1 MWVKCELPMYPRNFS
16 PSATLLAWLY
26 KCGGWYSHI
35 NSSLLFS
42 APIRSAPIEISPI
55 WAIGYRIQGNT
66 LHGNQPKMP
75 GSHRTGHIVRCPT
88 LTRLCVD
95 RPCLHPMALADP
107 SPFMSLQSPHL
118 QILPCPPSFCRS
130 APPLFHTCRSAPC
143 PSTLPPLLQICPPP

>member
-1 MWVKCELPMYPRNFS
+1 MAISLRCRGPTGQV
-16 PSATLLAWLY
+16 TLSGARRP
-26 KCGGWYSHI
+26 
-35 NSSLLFS
+35 
-42 APIRSAPIEISPI
+42 A
-55 WAIGYRIQGNT
+55 
-66 LHGNQPKMP
+66 
-75 GSHRTGHIVRCPT
+75 